1 MTNNVNNDLLDEFLK
16 NMTFVENLSRKLGIA
31 SIEYDDG
38 LVLSSLS
45 YVTGLSGGKIF
56 IDAGAGVGHSTLWIL
71 YGVLKA
77 FSREKIFIYAIEKDP
92 YRYKYLRENLEK
104 SKNQFQRDSFIEINN
119 INEDA
124 IKFLHEKNLVID
136 MIFVDNQISLLFGA
150 GWRLFFKL
158 SMEINMTVMRHKVL
172 RAWRLT
178 HRPGTTLACLDN
190 SRGGPETCLQ
200 PDDHWDENIN
210 LSPEASTRNLSIVKD
225 DLL

>member
-45 YVTGLSGGKIF
+45 YVTALSGGKIF
-56 IDAGAGVGHSTLWIL
+56 IDAGAGVGYSTLWIL

-104 SKNQFQRDSFIEINN
+104 LKNQFLRDSFIEINN
-119 INEDA
+119 VNEDA
-124 IKFLHEKNLVID
+124 VKFLREKNLVID
-136 MIFVDNQISLLFGA
+136 MIFVDIDKRRYIDVLEMLPE
-150 GWRLFFKL
+150 KL
-158 SMEINMTVMRHKVL
+158 SDIGIGVFHNALFPGLDERVIEFLKREN
-172 RAWRLT
+172 RLS
-178 HRPGTTLACLDN
+178 HHLIP
-190 SRGGPETCLQ
+190 
-200 PDDHWDENIN
+200 
-210 LSPEASTRNLSIVKD
+210 TRLGLLIVKKIMI
-225 DLL
+225 